1 MVQDEARSRGA
12 LPAVVVGIVAVSAA
26 AILIRLAE
34 APALA
39 IAFWRCA
46 LGVAVLLPLALF
58 RREKL
63 PRGHPLRVLLAS
75 GAALGVHFALWIPS
89 LDYTSVAASVVLV
102 CTVPVFV
109 ALFGYLALGEKTSM
123 LSLAGIFVAIAG
135 SALIASDGSVG
146 SAALFGNALAVGG
159 AIAVAV
165 HLVIGRSSRT
175 GGVGVLP
182 YSVVVYSA
190 AAVVLLP
197 LALLTDSALWG
208 YSGETWFWLLA
219 ITLGPQILG
228 HTVLNWALAYVEA
241 AIVSGAILAEP
252 VVATVLAWLFL
263 SETPALPTVIGGVV
277 VLTGLYLL
285 LRGRRKA

>member
-12 LPAVVVGIVAVSAA
+12 LPAVVVGVVAVSAA
-26 AILIRLAE
+26 AILIRLTD

-46 LGVAVLLPLALF
+46 LGVAFLMPLALF

-63 PRGHPLRVLLAS
+63 PRGRPLRVLLAS
-75 GAALGVHFALWIPS
+75 GAALGIHFALWIPS

-109 ALFGYLALGEKTSM
+109 ALFGFLALGEKTSM

-175 GGVGVLP
+175 GGMGVLP

-197 LALLTDSALWG
+197 LVFLTDSALWG
-208 YSGETWFWLLA
+208 YSGETWFWLFA

-252 VVATVLAWLFL
+252 VVAAVLAWLLL
-263 SETPALPTVIGGVV
+263 SEKPALPTVIGGVV

-285 LRGRRKA
+285 LRGRRKV

>member
-1 MVQDEARSRGA
+1 LVQDEARSRGA
-12 LPAVVVGIVAVSAA
+12 LPAVVVGVVAVSAA

-75 GAALGVHFALWIPS
+75 GAALGIHFALWIPS

-175 GGVGVLP
+175 GGIGVLP

-197 LALLTDSALWG
+197 LALLTGSALWG
-208 YSGETWFWLLA
+208 YSGETWFWLFT

-252 VVATVLAWLFL
+252 VVAAVLAWLLL

-285 LRGRRKA
+285 LRGRRKV

>member
-1 MVQDEARSRGA
+1 MVQDEARGRVA
-12 LPAVVVGIVAVSAA
+12 LTAVVVGVVAVSSA
-26 AILIRLAE
+26 AILIRLSE

-39 IAFWRCA
+39 IAFWRCS
-46 LGVAVLLPLALF
+46 LGVAFLLPLALV

-63 PRGHPLRVLLAS
+63 PRGRPLRVLLAS
-75 GAALGVHFALWIPS
+75 GAALGIHFGLWIPS

-123 LSLAGIFVAIAG
+123 ISLAGIFVAIAG

-175 GGVGVLP
+175 GGMGVLP
-182 YSVVVYSA
+182 YSVVVYGA
-190 AAVVLLP
+190 AAAVLLP

-208 YSGETWFWLLA
+208 YSAETWFWLFA
-219 ITLGPQILG
+219 ITVGPQILG

-241 AIVSGAILAEP
+241 SIISGAILAEP
-252 VVATVLAWLFL
+252 VVAAVLAWLLL
-263 SETPALPTVIGGVV
+263 SETPGLPTVIGGAI
-277 VLTGLYLL
+277 VLSGLYLL
-285 LRGRRKA
+285 LRGRR